1 MKKLLTLLFA
11 ALWAALSAQSAAYRP
26 GEMIVRLEGDADIKG
41 VVAHLRN
48 QSPSVY
54 LKKAVAADWR
64 IYLLGFDP
72 VGANP
77 AALLSAARRTGGVDV
92 AQWNYEAIERTIT
105 PSDSLW
111 ISQRDMVA
119 INAPL
124 AWDFATGG
132 LTPQGDTIV
141 VAILEKGVYINHSDL
156 RGNMWVNWG
165 EIPNDGKDNDGNGY
179 ADDRRGWNPRYSNDS
194 LGDIGFHGTAVTGIV
209 GATSN
214 NIKGVA
220 GLNWKVKLLNIA
232 NVQFEDEIISAYQ
245 YVFKQRRLYNQSQG
259 KKGAFIVSSNASFG
273 LNDERADDHKIWCA
287 LYDSLGS
294 VGVLTAGATT
304 NRNID
309 VDIAGDMP
317 TSCPSDYL
325 ISVTNVDARSNVK
338 VEGAGFGRT
347 TIDLGAVGEGTYTT
361 RYDNKKET
369 YGNFPGT
376 SAAAPHVAGA
386 VALIYSFPCAEFTA
400 DAISAPAT
408 CARRVRDL
416 IFKSAI
422 PTATLSN
429 TVTGSRLDLKGATEE
444 VRFQCNGS
452 SGPLSILSLRPNPTA
467 DRIRLY
473 YETPDFGEYT
483 VRVFNMLGQ
492 LMHEETVTPPQLGR
506 KTYEFDA
513 SDLPAGCY
521 AISIGRD
528 KKVETRIFVKK

>member
-1 MKKLLTLLFA
+1 MKQLLTLLFSA
-11 ALWAALSAQSAAYRP
+11 FWAALFAQSAAYRP
-26 GEMIVRLEGDADIKG
+26 GEMIVRLQGDADIKG
-41 VVAHLRN
+41 VVAHLRGQN
-48 QSPSVY
+48 PSMH

-72 VGANP
+72 VGADP
-77 AALLSAARRTGGVDV
+77 AALLAAARRTGGVDV
-92 AQWNYEAIERTIT
+92 AQWNYEAIERTVT
-105 PSDSLW
+105 PNDSLW

-245 YVFKQRRLYNQSQG
+245 YVFKQRRLYNQTQG

-347 TIDLGAVGEGTYTT
+347 TIDLGAAGEGTYTT

-422 PTATLSN
+422 PTASLSN

-452 SGPLSILSLRPNPTA
+452 SGPLAILSLRPNPTA

-513 SDLPAGCY
+513 SNLPAGCY
-521 AISIGRD
+521 AISIGRE